1 MKNSFICRTWQ
12 SVYIRLVLT
21 LIRTNFWPRSAFM
34 CFCAFSK
41 VTAAFSIYILPPL
54 VFLTE
59 TQCPLRGTNWGYICI
74 CRLLLVLEISAAI
87 CHAVICQLS
96 CLGLGKIAVGTGF
109 CASAAVL
116 GFQYHS
122 EFIRK
127 ILKSKWY
134 SFIFLSKIP
143 SFCN

>member
-1 MKNSFICRTWQ
+1 
-12 SVYIRLVLT
+12 
-21 LIRTNFWPRSAFM
+21 
-34 CFCAFSK
+34 
-41 VTAAFSIYILPPL
+41 
-54 VFLTE
+54 
-59 TQCPLRGTNWGYICI
+59 
-74 CRLLLVLEISAAI
+74 LLLVLEISAAI